1 MSGGNVTEAHL
12 YEGGFL
18 GVLAHRQSYLN
29 IVYLLL
35 SFPLGVFYFV
45 FLVTGLSLG
54 IGLSVVGIGLI
65 VLLLMLAA
73 IRGLAA
79 WERMLGDWL
88 LGVEIPQPDPRP
100 EATRHPLIALKK
112 YVTDSYTWK
121 SLFYLLVKFPM
132 GIISFVLAMFLL
144 GLTATLLLAPVLY
157 HYVQFHV
164 FLWRVM
170 AADEALICFALGLVL
185 GLLSVHLMNLV
196 AIAWRAFAVWALSG
210 GRPSGSVARTGPV
223 VIP

>member
-1 MSGGNVTEAHL
+1 
-12 YEGGFL
+12 
-18 GVLAHRQSYLN
+18 
-29 IVYLLL
+29 
-35 SFPLGVFYFV
+35 
-45 FLVTGLSLG
+45 
-54 IGLSVVGIGLI
+54 
-65 VLLLMLAA
+65 
-73 IRGLAA
+73 
-79 WERMLGDWL
+79 
-88 LGVEIPQPDPRP
+88 
-100 EATRHPLIALKK
+100 
-112 YVTDSYTWK
+112 
-121 SLFYLLVKFPM
+121 M

-164 FLWRVM
+164 FLWRVT